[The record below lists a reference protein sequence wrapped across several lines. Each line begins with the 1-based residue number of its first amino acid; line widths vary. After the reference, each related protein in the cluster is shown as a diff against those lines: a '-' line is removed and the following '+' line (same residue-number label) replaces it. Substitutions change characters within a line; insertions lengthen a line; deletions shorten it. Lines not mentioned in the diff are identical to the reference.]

1 MIYLNFLVAI
11 DFLFKLNN
19 RRIAKFENCRTRNEI
34 FIKFIYIY
42 YIYYL
47 HTNDINCLE
56 KMFFN

>member
-19 RRIAKFENCRTRNEI
+19 RRIVKFENCRTRNEI

-56 KMFFN
+56 KMLFN